1 MAPVMA
7 ELAVAV
13 VARAVQQE
21 LAVAAAD
28 HLLVFIFSIM
38 VQVQILYNQVF

>member
-1 MAPVMA
+1 MAPAME

-28 HLLVFIFSIM
+28 HLLVSIFSIM
-38 VQVQILYNQVF
+38 VLVLILYNQVY

>member
-1 MAPVMA
+1 MVLAMVV
-7 ELAVAV
+7 LAVAV

-28 HLLVFIFSIM
+28 HLLVSIFSIM
-38 VQVQILYNQVF
+38 VRVLILYNQVF

>member
-1 MAPVMA
+1 MAPAME

-28 HLLVFIFSIM
+28 HLLVSIFPIM
-38 VQVQILYNQVF
+38 VRVLILYNQVF